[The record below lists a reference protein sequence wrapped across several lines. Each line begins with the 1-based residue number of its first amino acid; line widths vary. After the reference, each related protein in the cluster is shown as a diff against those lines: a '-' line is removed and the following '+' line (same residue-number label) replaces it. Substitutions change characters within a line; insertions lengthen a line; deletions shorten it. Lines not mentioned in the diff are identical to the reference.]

1 MSYSTWQMD
10 LSSKSPGTSS
20 QLQHPSLQMGTMKNR
35 HGDSVVALNTPEHRV
50 AVEMRS
56 GVSGSARH
64 AGLDQSPCAAEAVAD
79 IHHAPA
85 ATWC

>member
-1 MSYSTWQMD
+1 MSQAE
-10 LSSKSPGTSS
+10 PP